1 MIVRKLLPAG
11 VFVAI
16 FVAHALYV
24 GYGALSA
31 SSGWTDDGIIRSA
44 AGYLGLE
51 AYWRGQDYFIGFSY
65 GLGAAFA
72 TWALSHCVLT
82 GRERSMAAGE
92 AAGSLTLVGVLMAG
106 TCFLIGCCGSPM
118 LAVYVALFGAQ
129 AIGIG
134 KPITALVTLGS
145 VSCGYLCL
153 SRRFARGR
161 VCSDTCCSTPARARI
176 ESPKVGT
183 TIRRR

>member
-16 FVAHALYV
+16 FAAHALYV

-31 SSGWTDDGIIRSA
+31 SSGWTDDGIVRNA
-44 AGYLGLE
+44 AGYLGLG
-51 AYWRGQDYFIGFSY
+51 AYLRGHDYFIGFSY
-65 GLGAAFA
+65 GLGVAFA
-72 TWALSHCVLT
+72 TWALSHCIFS
-82 GRERSMAAGE
+82 GRERGVAAGA
-92 AAGSLTLVGVLMAG
+92 AAGGITLVGILMAG
-106 TCFLIGCCGSPM
+106 GCFLIGCCGSPM
-118 LAVYVALFGAQ
+118 LAVYIALFGAQ
-129 AIGIG
+129 ALGFA
-134 KPITALVTLGS
+134 KPLTALVTLIS
-145 VSCGYLCL
+145 VSCGYWCL